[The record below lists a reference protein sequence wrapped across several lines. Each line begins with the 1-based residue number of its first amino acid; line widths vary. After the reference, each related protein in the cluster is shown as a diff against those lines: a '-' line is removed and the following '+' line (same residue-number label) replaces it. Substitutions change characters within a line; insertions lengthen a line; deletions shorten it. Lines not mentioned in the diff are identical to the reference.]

1 MKTTLCLTLT
11 LIAFVT
17 FTFVPNS
24 FAGEVKVIYFLP
36 NDRDAKEG
44 IDASM
49 DSLIKSAQEF
59 YAENM
64 DNHGFGSSTFS
75 FETDSDG
82 NAVVHHVDG
91 AKSAAS
97 YEQNSYQVVT
107 EVNQQF
113 DTQNNICLIY
123 LDRSDDATSGGFGGS
138 HNNGAGGVSVVFALD
153 IESTVHE
160 LGHAFGLWHDAR
172 PSADK
177 TVESNSVTS
186 GLSTEMIRTYC
197 AAKLLSV
204 SQYFGGSG
212 SSSGSTTIN
221 MLDHALRS
229 PPDSVKLRFEISDY

>member
-97 YEQNSYQVVT
+97 YNTFANYP
-107 EVNQQF
+107 
-113 DTQNNICLIY
+113 
-123 LDRSDDATSGGFGGS
+123 GFS
-138 HNNGAGGVSVVFALD
+138 FCCV
-153 IESTVHE
+153 
-160 LGHAFGLWHDAR
+160 
-172 PSADK
+172 
-177 TVESNSVTS
+177 
-186 GLSTEMIRTYC
+186 
-197 AAKLLSV
+197 
-204 SQYFGGSG
+204 
-212 SSSGSTTIN
+212 
-221 MLDHALRS
+221 
-229 PPDSVKLRFEISDY
+229 